1 MSNPLD
7 PLLGINPK
15 EIILN
20 IGKALDS
27 IMLIE
32 MLFINIEKWKIV
44 LLHVQ
49 LEEESLI
56 ILEY

>member
-7 PLLGINPK
+7 PLLGIHPK

-20 IGKALDS
+20 IGKALYS